1 MNLRSDIPLSKFA
14 FSFNLRRYNRGG
26 YNPESPQVRW
36 LWRLVANFTPDER
49 TLLLKFVTGSSRMPV
64 GGFAVWPGPSNG

>member
-1 MNLRSDIPLSKFA
+1 MALTCPSCQD
-14 FSFNLRRYNRGG
+14 
-26 YNPESPQVRW
+26 SPQVRW

-64 GGFAVWPGPSNG
+64 GGFAVWPGTSNGSYDFPTLSDIMFIS